1 MYSKSKKKLPGTIY
15 LCIWTILVCVLSC
28 AFYGGIKHKEKS
40 GGMQDNL
47 MKENEPA
54 KTESFRGN
62 NMRTYIELLQMPAE
76 SLFENIRVMITNKKN
91 NSIFFKME
99 DYEQVRSEMEAE
111 GYRGKLIFQRAVEE
125 SNGFVVINELPLEE
139 YLYGVVPSEM
149 PSSYPMEAL
158 KAQAIC
164 ARTYAVMHMMNPA
177 YPDYE
182 AHVNDTTSFQVYHN
196 IDEQE
201 TTNRAVN
208 ETAGMLLFR
217 EDGENLAETFYY
229 STSCGETC
237 EASTNIE
244 FKEYI
249 TKSYSSDVE
258 SGESWYRW
266 TCNVKD
272 IDEKEMLK
280 RIQARYK
287 VNSSKILTMTGT
299 DTFNSQ
305 PISELGTIKELF
317 VSKRGEGGVSEEL
330 IIKTNKNTYKIVGE
344 YNIRYVLNDPEALI
358 VKQDGSNTIM
368 KTLLPSAF
376 ISLEAVK
383 AKDVVVGYEVI
394 GGGYGH
400 GVGMSQ
406 NGAKGMANLGYSAE
420 EILTY
425 FFPGTQ
431 ILENL

>member
-1 MYSKSKKKLPGTIY
+1 MNFKSKKNLPGTIY
-15 LCIWTILVCVLSC
+15 LCIWTIIVCVVSC
-28 AFYGGIKHKEKS
+28 TVYGMITHNEKT
-40 GGMQDNL
+40 GKIQNDL
-47 MKENEPA
+47 VKENESA
-54 KTESFRGN
+54 KTEPYRGN
-62 NMRTYIELLQMPAE
+62 NMHTYIELLQMPAE
-76 SLFENIRVMITNKKN
+76 RVFENIRVMITNKKD

-99 DYEQVRSEMEAE
+99 DYEQVRKDMEGA
-111 GYRGKLIFQRAVEE
+111 GYRGKLIFQRAVNET
-125 SNGFVVINELPLEE
+125 NGFVVINELPLEE

-208 ETAGMLLFR
+208 ETAGMLLFQ
-217 EDGENLAETFYY
+217 EDGETLAETFYY
-229 STSCGETC
+229 STSCGQAC

-266 TCNVKD
+266 TCSVKD
-272 IDEKEMLK
+272 IDEKNMLQ
-280 RIQARYK
+280 RMQARYK
-287 VNSSKILTMTGT
+287 VNASKILTMTGK
-299 DTFNSQ
+299 DSYKSQ
-305 PISELGTIKELF
+305 PVNELGSIKELF

-330 IIKTNKNTYKIVGE
+330 IITTDKNTYKIVGE
-344 YNIRYVLNDPEALI
+344 YNIRYVLNDPDALI
-358 VKQDGSNTIM
+358 VKQDGSNTTM

-383 AKDVVVGYEVI
+383 LKGVVVGYQVI

>member
-1 MYSKSKKKLPGTIY
+1 MYFKSKKNLPGTIY

-28 AFYGGIKHKEKS
+28 AVYGIIIHKEI
-40 GGMQDNL
+40 QNDL
-47 MKENEPA
+47 VKENESA
-54 KTESFRGN
+54 KTEPYRGN

-76 SLFENIRVMITNKKN
+76 RVFENIRVMITNKKD
-91 NSIFFKME
+91 NSIFFNIE
-99 DYEQVRSEMEAE
+99 DYEQVRKDMEEA
-111 GYRGKLIFQRAVEE
+111 GYRGKLIFQRAIDEA
-125 SNGFVVINELPLEE
+125 NGFVVINELPLEE

-177 YPDYE
+177 YPDYK

-208 ETAGMLLFR
+208 ETSGMLLFQ

-229 STSCGETC
+229 STSCGQTC

-266 TCNVKD
+266 TCSVKD

-287 VNSSKILTMTGT
+287 VNSSKILTMNGK
-299 DTFNSQ
+299 DSFESQ
-305 PISELGTIKELF
+305 PVNELGSIKELF
-317 VSKRGEGGVSEEL
+317 VSKRGEGGVCEEL
-330 IIKTNKNTYKIVGE
+330 IITTDKNTYKIVGE

-358 VKQDGSNTIM
+358 LKQDGSNTTM

-383 AKDVVVGYEVI
+383 SKGVVVGYQVI

-420 EILTY
+420 EILSY

>member
-15 LCIWTILVCVLSC
+15 LCIWTIMVCVLSC
-28 AFYGGIKHKEKS
+28 AFYGMINHKEKT
-40 GGMQDNL
+40 GEMQDNL
-47 MKENEPA
+47 VKENEPA
-54 KTESFRGN
+54 KTEPFRGN

-91 NSIFFKME
+91 NSIFYKME

-266 TCNVKD
+266 TCSVKD

-299 DTFNSQ
+299 DTFKSQ

-317 VSKRGEGGVSEEL
+317 VSKRGEGGVGEEL

-344 YNIRYVLNDPEALI
+344 YNIRYVLNDPDALI
-358 VKQDGSNTIM
+358 TKQDGSNTTM

-383 AKDVVVGYEVI
+383 AKDVVVGYQVI